1 MVTEVV
7 YNEWISSLFKVTHAR
22 NEDELKKIF
31 DELVE
36 KAGSGSR
43 QSGSRRSR
51 QSGSKTPRK
60 LTGGLKV
67 KPSKY
72 RHKNVTLRRRLVPS
86 RPVYRRTTQ
95 QRVVRGS
102 IHYLLLLS
110 SFIFIIYNA
119 FNNPSMPNEDSRDP
133 LLEFA
138 MLNLFI
144 PFAGMTGVIPP
155 ISEILLFL
163 INFQT
168 PIAIM
173 RALTNVSNRFF
184 GNSEVRAAQETVD
197 DLSHLSEVADIV
209 DRRLQRRSIR
219 PAASRGGP
227 SAESVVAARKTPMN
241 RMMRLLLPKE
251 STRATESAMQIPMYE
266 EFVDSTRDYLL
277 KQSLA
282 LSDGNKRR
290 VMLLAMTAMTSR
302 VVVLL
307 TTPAS
312 RGASRRRAGLV
323 VQNMFSRVKG
333 ETAYK
338 LIAHKTPAPG
348 YYYTVCDSC
357 GRTDENDEDEDAVT
371 FSRACGNCSYDMCDT
386 CYSKLQRRN
395 PYSVS
400 DDTYKVCPRCKH
412 DI

>member
-36 KAGSGSR
+36 KAGS
-43 QSGSRRSR
+43 RRSR
-51 QSGSKTPRK
+51 SSRSGSGSKKPRE

-72 RHKNVTLRRRLVPS
+72 RHKNVTLRRRLVSS

-95 QRVVRGS
+95 QRVYRGTVQ
-102 IHYLLLLS
+102 YLLILS
-110 SFIFIIYNA
+110 SFIFMIYNA
-119 FNNPSMPNEDSRDP
+119 FNNPRMPNENARDP

-138 MLNLFI
+138 LLNLFI

-155 ISEILLFL
+155 ISEVILFL

-173 RALTNVSNRFF
+173 RALTNVSTRFF

-197 DLSHLSEVADIV
+197 DLSHLSKIAESA
-209 DRRLQRRSIR
+209 DRRLRT
-219 PAASRGGP
+219 AVSRGGP
-227 SAESVVAARKTPMN
+227 SAESVAAAHKTPVN
-241 RMMRLLLPKE
+241 RMMGLLLPEE
-251 STRATESAMQIPMYE
+251 STRATQSAMQIPRYE
-266 EFVDSTRDYLL
+266 DLVDSTRDYLL
-277 KQSLA
+277 KRSIA

-290 VMLLAMTAMTSR
+290 VMLLAMTGMTRR

-323 VQNMFSRVKG
+323 VQHMFSRVKG

-338 LIAHKTPAPG
+338 LIAQKTPAPG
-348 YYYTVCDSC
+348 HYYTVCDSC

>member
-7 YNEWISSLFKVTHAR
+7 YNEWISSLFKVTHAK
-22 NEDELKKIF
+22 NEDELKQIF

-36 KAGSGSR
+36 KAGSRSGSR
-43 QSGSRRSR
+43 SKSGSRRSG
-51 QSGSKTPRK
+51 SGSKKPRE
-60 LTGGLKV
+60 LMGGLKV

-72 RHKNVTLRRRLVPS
+72 KHKNVTLRRRLVPS

-95 QRVVRGS
+95 HRVVRGT
-102 IHYLLLLS
+102 IDFFLVMS

-119 FNNPSMPNEDSRDP
+119 FNNPRMPNEGVRKP

-138 MLNLFI
+138 LLNLFI
-144 PFAGMTGVIPP
+144 PLFVATGIIPP
-155 ISEILLFL
+155 IRELLLFL

-173 RALTNVSNRFF
+173 RALTNVSTRFF
-184 GNSEVRAAQETVD
+184 GNRNSDLRAAQEMVD
-197 DLSHLSEVADIV
+197 DLSHLSDVADLV
-209 DRRLQRRSIR
+209 DRRRLHPSS
-219 PAASRGGP
+219 ASRGGP
-227 SAESVVAARKTPMN
+227 SAESVAAARKTPMK
-241 RMMRLLLPKE
+241 RMMGLLLPE
-251 STRATESAMQIPMYE
+251 EALATESAMQIPRYE

-277 KQSLA
+277 KRSLA

-290 VMLLAMTAMTSR
+290 VMLLAMSAMTSR

-307 TTPAS
+307 LTPPAS
-312 RGASRRRAGLV
+312 RRAI
-323 VQNMFSRVKG
+323 QNMFSRVKG

-338 LIAHKTPAPG
+338 LIAQKTPAPG

-357 GRTDENDEDEDAVT
+357 GRTDENDEDKDAVT

-400 DDTYKVCPRCKH
+400 DGNHKVCPRCKH

>member
-43 QSGSRRSR
+43 QSGS
-51 QSGSKTPRK
+51 KTPRE
-60 LTGGLKV
+60 LMGGLKV

-72 RHKNVTLRRRLVPS
+72 RHKNVTLRRRLVSS

-95 QRVVRGS
+95 QRAYRGTVQ
-102 IHYLLLLS
+102 YLLILS
-110 SFIFIIYNA
+110 SFIFMIYNA
-119 FNNPSMPNEDSRDP
+119 FNNPRVPSENARDP

-138 MLNLFI
+138 LYNLFI
-144 PFAGMTGVIPP
+144 PFAGMNAVIPP
-155 ISEILLFL
+155 ISEVLLFL

-173 RALTNVSNRFF
+173 RALTNVSTRFF
-184 GNSEVRAAQETVD
+184 GNSDSELRAAQETVD
-197 DLSHLSEVADIV
+197 DLSHLSKVADHMDNM
-209 DRRLQRRSIR
+209 DRMLRPSAIRRG
-219 PAASRGGP
+219 PFP
-227 SAESVVAARKTPMN
+227 SAESVVAAHKTPMN
-241 RMMRLLLPKE
+241 RMMRLEEAL
-251 STRATESAMQIPMYE
+251 ATQSAMQIPRYE

-277 KQSLA
+277 KRSIA

-290 VMLLAMTAMTSR
+290 VMLLAMSAMTSR

-307 TTPAS
+307 TTTPEN
-312 RGASRRRAGLV
+312 RGATRHRRRAGLV

-348 YYYTVCDSC
+348 HYYTVCDSC

-386 CYSKLQRRN
+386 CYSKLKRRN

>member
-43 QSGSRRSR
+43 RSGSGSRRS
-51 QSGSKTPRK
+51 GSKKPRE
-60 LTGGLKV
+60 LMGGLKV

-72 RHKNVTLRRRLVPS
+72 RPKNATLRRRLVPS

-95 QRVVRGS
+95 QRVVRGT
-102 IHYLLLLS
+102 IHYFMVLS

-119 FNNPSMPNEDSRDP
+119 FNNPRMPNEDVRDP

-138 MLNLFI
+138 LLNLFI
-144 PFAGMTGVIPP
+144 PLLGMNVVGPP
-155 ISEILLFL
+155 ISELLLFL

-168 PIAIM
+168 PVAIM
-173 RALTNVSNRFF
+173 RALTNVSTRLADI
-184 GNSEVRAAQETVD
+184 GNSDLRAAQEMVD
-197 DLSHLSEVADIV
+197 DLSHLSDVADLV
-209 DRRLQRRSIR
+209 DRRLR
-219 PAASRGGP
+219 PSGSRGGP
-227 SAESVVAARKTPMN
+227 SAESVAASRKTPVN
-241 RMMRLLLPKE
+241 RMMGLLLPE
-251 STRATESAMQIPMYE
+251 EALATESAMQIPRYE

-277 KQSLA
+277 KRSIA

-290 VMLLAMTAMTSR
+290 VMLLAMSAMTSR

-323 VQNMFSRVKG
+323 VQHMFSRVKG

-338 LIAHKTPAPG
+338 LIAQKTPAPG

-386 CYSKLQRRN
+386 CYSKLQRRG
-395 PYSVS
+395 PYSFS
-400 DDTYKVCPRCKH
+400 DSTSHKVCPRCKH

>member
-36 KAGSGSR
+36 KAGS
-43 QSGSRRSR
+43 RRSG
-51 QSGSKTPRK
+51 SGSKTPRK
-60 LTGGLKV
+60 LMGGLKV

-72 RHKNVTLRRRLVPS
+72 GHKNVTLRRRLVPN

-102 IHYLLLLS
+102 IQYLLLLS

-119 FNNPSMPNEDSRDP
+119 WNNPRMPHEKSNDP

-138 MLNLFI
+138 FFNFFI
-144 PFAGMTGVIPP
+144 PFNVAAAGIIPP
-155 ISEILLFL
+155 VSEILLFL

-168 PIAIM
+168 PAIIM

-184 GNSEVRAAQETVD
+184 GNSELRAAQETVD
-197 DLSHLSEVADIV
+197 DLSHLSKIAESA
-209 DRRLQRRSIR
+209 DRRLRT
-219 PAASRGGP
+219 AASRGGP
-227 SAESVVAARKTPMN
+227 SAESMVVAHKTPMN
-241 RMMRLLLPKE
+241 RMLRLLLPEE
-251 STRATESAMQIPMYE
+251 STRATQSAMQIPRYE
-266 EFVDSTRDYLL
+266 DLVDSTRDYLL
-277 KQSLA
+277 KRSLA

-290 VMLLAMTAMTSR
+290 VMLLAMTGMTRR

-307 TTPAS
+307 TKPAN
-312 RGASRRRAGLV
+312 RGFSRRVGLD

-338 LIAHKTPAPG
+338 LTVPG
-348 YYYTVCDSC
+348 HYYTVCDSC
-357 GRTDENDEDEDAVT
+357 GRTDENDEDEDTVT

-400 DDTYKVCPRCKH
+400 DDNYKVCPRCKH

>member
-7 YNEWISSLFKVTHAR
+7 YNEWISSLFKVVTHAR
-22 NEDELKKIF
+22 SENENELKKIF

-36 KAGSGSR
+36 KAGSRSR
-43 QSGSRRSR
+43 SRRSR
-51 QSGSKTPRK
+51 QSGSKKPRE
-60 LTGGLKV
+60 LMGGLKV

-72 RHKNVTLRRRLVPS
+72 RHKNVTLRRRLVSS

-95 QRVVRGS
+95 QRAYRGTVQ
-102 IHYLLLLS
+102 YLLILS

-119 FNNPSMPNEDSRDP
+119 FNNSHVPSENARDP

-138 MLNLFI
+138 LYNLFI
-144 PFAGMTGVIPP
+144 PFAGMNAVIPP
-155 ISEILLFL
+155 ISELLLFL

-168 PIAIM
+168 PVAIM

-184 GNSEVRAAQETVD
+184 GNSDSEVRAAQEMVG
-197 DLSHLSEVADIV
+197 DLSHLSEVADRV
-209 DRRLQRRSIR
+209 DRRLR
-219 PAASRGGP
+219 PSASRWGP
-227 SAESVVAARKTPMN
+227 SAESVAAAHKTPVN
-241 RMMRLLLPKE
+241 RMMRLLLPE
-251 STRATESAMQIPMYE
+251 EALATESAMQIPRYE

-277 KQSLA
+277 KRSIA

-290 VMLLAMTAMTSR
+290 VMLLAMSAMTSR

-307 TTPAS
+307 TTPPEN

-338 LIAHKTPAPG
+338 LIAQKTPAPG
-348 YYYTVCDSC
+348 HYYTVCDSC

-386 CYSKLQRRN
+386 CYSNLQRRN

-400 DDTYKVCPRCKH
+400 DDNYKVCPRCKH

>member
-22 NEDELKKIF
+22 NEDELKQIF

-36 KAGSGSR
+36 KAGST
-43 QSGSRRSR
+43 RSR
-51 QSGSKTPRK
+51 SRSRSGSKKPRE
-60 LTGGLKV
+60 LMGGLKV

-72 RHKNVTLRRRLVPS
+72 RPKNATLRRRLVPS

-95 QRVVRGS
+95 HRVVRGT
-102 IHYLLLLS
+102 IDFFLVMS

-119 FNNPSMPNEDSRDP
+119 FNNPRMPNEGVRKP

-138 MLNLFI
+138 LLNLFI
-144 PFAGMTGVIPP
+144 PLFVATGIIPP
-155 ISEILLFL
+155 IRELLLFL

-173 RALTNVSNRFF
+173 RALTNVSTRFF
-184 GNSEVRAAQETVD
+184 GNRNSDLRAAQEMVD
-197 DLSHLSEVADIV
+197 DLSHLSDVADLV
-209 DRRLQRRSIR
+209 DRRRLLR
-219 PAASRGGP
+219 PSASRGGP
-227 SAESVVAARKTPMN
+227 SAESVAAARKTPMN

-251 STRATESAMQIPMYE
+251 ALATESAMQIPRYE

-277 KQSLA
+277 KRSLA

-290 VMLLAMTAMTSR
+290 VMLLAMSAMTSR

-307 TTPAS
+307 TTTTTPAS
-312 RGASRRRAGLV
+312 RGASRRRA
-323 VQNMFSRVKG
+323 VQHMFSRVKG

-338 LIAHKTPAPG
+338 LIAQKTPAPG

-357 GRTDENDEDEDAVT
+357 GRTDENDEDKDAVT

-386 CYSKLQRRN
+386 CYSKLQRLN
-395 PYSVS
+395 PYLLSVS
-400 DDTYKVCPRCKH
+400 DSTTYKVCPRCKH
-412 DI
+412 DL

>member
-7 YNEWISSLFKVTHAR
+7 YNEWISSLFKVVTHAR

-36 KAGSGSR
+36 KARSG
-43 QSGSRRSR
+43 
-51 QSGSKTPRK
+51 SGSKTPRK

-72 RHKNVTLRRRLVPS
+72 RHKNVTLRRRLVAS

-95 QRVVRGS
+95 QRAYRGTVQ
-102 IHYLLLLS
+102 YLLLLS

-119 FNNPSMPNEDSRDP
+119 FNNPRMPNENARDP

-138 MLNLFI
+138 LLNLFI
-144 PFAGMTGVIPP
+144 PLVGINVVVPP

-163 INFQT
+163 VNFQT

-184 GNSEVRAAQETVD
+184 GNGELRAAQETVD
-197 DLSHLSEVADIV
+197 DLSHLSKVAESV
-209 DRRLQRRSIR
+209 DRRLR

-227 SAESVVAARKTPMN
+227 SAESVAAAHKTPMN
-241 RMMRLLLPKE
+241 RAMRLLLPE
-251 STRATESAMQIPMYE
+251 EALVMESAMQIPRYE

-277 KQSLA
+277 KRSLA

-290 VMLLAMTAMTSR
+290 VMLLAMTGMTRR

-307 TTPAS
+307 TTPPEN
-312 RGASRRRAGLV
+312 RGASSRRTGLV

-333 ETAYK
+333 KTAYK

-348 YYYTVCDSC
+348 HYYTVCDSC

-412 DI
+412 DL

>member
-22 NEDELKKIF
+22 NEDELKQIF

-36 KAGSGSR
+36 KAGST
-43 QSGSRRSR
+43 RSR
-51 QSGSKTPRK
+51 SRSRSGSKKPRE
-60 LTGGLKV
+60 LMGGLKV

-72 RHKNVTLRRRLVPS
+72 KHKNVTLRRRLVPS

-95 QRVVRGS
+95 HRVVRGT
-102 IHYLLLLS
+102 IDFFLVMS

-119 FNNPSMPNEDSRDP
+119 FNNPRMPNEGVRKP

-138 MLNLFI
+138 LLNLFI
-144 PFAGMTGVIPP
+144 PLFVATGIIPP
-155 ISEILLFL
+155 IRELLLFL

-173 RALTNVSNRFF
+173 RALTNVSTRFF
-184 GNSEVRAAQETVD
+184 GNRNSDLRAAQEMVD
-197 DLSHLSEVADIV
+197 DLSHLSDVADLV
-209 DRRLQRRSIR
+209 DRRRLHPSS
-219 PAASRGGP
+219 ASRGGP
-227 SAESVVAARKTPMN
+227 SAESVAAARKTPMK
-241 RMMRLLLPKE
+241 RMMGLLLPE
-251 STRATESAMQIPMYE
+251 EALATESAMQIPRYE

-277 KQSLA
+277 NRSIA

-290 VMLLAMTAMTSR
+290 VMLLAMSAMTSR

-307 TTPAS
+307 LTPPAS
-312 RGASRRRAGLV
+312 RRAI
-323 VQNMFSRVKG
+323 QNMFSRVKG

-338 LIAHKTPAPG
+338 LIAQKTPAPG

-357 GRTDENDEDEDAVT
+357 GRTDENDEDKDAVT

-400 DDTYKVCPRCKH
+400 DGNHKVCPRCKH

>member
-43 QSGSRRSR
+43 RSGSRSR
-51 QSGSKTPRK
+51 SGSKKPRE
-60 LTGGLKV
+60 LMGGLKV

-95 QRVVRGS
+95 QRVVRGT
-102 IHYLLLLS
+102 IHFFMVLS

-119 FNNPSMPNEDSRDP
+119 FNNPRMPNEGVRDP

-144 PFAGMTGVIPP
+144 PLLGMNVVGPP
-155 ISEILLFL
+155 ISELLLFL

-168 PIAIM
+168 PVAIM
-173 RALTNVSNRFF
+173 RALTNVSTRFF
-184 GNSEVRAAQETVD
+184 GNSDSEVRAAQEMVD
-197 DLSHLSEVADIV
+197 DLSHLSEVADRV
-209 DRRLQRRSIR
+209 DRRLR
-219 PAASRGGP
+219 PSASRGGP
-227 SAESVVAARKTPMN
+227 SAESVAAARKTPMK
-241 RMMRLLLPKE
+241 RMMGLLLPE
-251 STRATESAMQIPMYE
+251 EALATESAMQIPRYE

-277 KQSLA
+277 KRSIA

-290 VMLLAMTAMTSR
+290 VMLLAMSAMTSR

-307 TTPAS
+307 TTTPAS

-338 LIAHKTPAPG
+338 LIAQKTPAPG
-348 YYYTVCDSC
+348 HYYTVCDSC
-357 GRTDENDEDEDAVT
+357 GRTDENDEDEDTVT

-400 DDTYKVCPRCKH
+400 DDNHKVCPRCKH

>member
-7 YNEWISSLFKVTHAR
+7 YNEWISSLFKVAHAR
-22 NEDELKKIF
+22 SENELKKIF

-36 KAGSGSR
+36 KAGYGSR
-43 QSGSRRSR
+43 SRRSR
-51 QSGSKTPRK
+51 QSRQSRQSGSKNPRE

-72 RHKNVTLRRRLVPS
+72 RHKNVTLRRQLVSS

-95 QRVVRGS
+95 QRVVRGT
-102 IHYLLLLS
+102 IHYLLILS

-119 FNNPSMPNEDSRDP
+119 FNNPRMPNEGVRDP

-138 MLNLFI
+138 LLNLFI
-144 PFAGMTGVIPP
+144 PLVGVNVVVPP

-168 PIAIM
+168 PVAIM
-173 RALTNVSNRFF
+173 RALTNVSTRFF
-184 GNSEVRAAQETVD
+184 GNSELRAAQEMVG
-197 DLSHLSEVADIV
+197 DLSHLSDVADLV
-209 DRRLQRRSIR
+209 DRRLR
-219 PAASRGGP
+219 PSASRGGP
-227 SAESVVAARKTPMN
+227 SAESVAAARKTPVN
-241 RMMRLLLPKE
+241 RMMRLLLPE
-251 STRATESAMQIPMYE
+251 EALAAQSAMQIPRYE

-277 KQSLA
+277 KRSIA

-290 VMLLAMTAMTSR
+290 VMLLAMSAMTSR

-312 RGASRRRAGLV
+312 RGASSRRAGLV

-338 LIAHKTPAPG
+338 LIAHKTTAPG
-348 YYYTVCDSC
+348 HYYTVCDSC
-357 GRTDENDEDEDAVT
+357 GRTDENDEDEDTVT

-400 DDTYKVCPRCKH
+400 DDNYKVCPRCKH

>member
-43 QSGSRRSR
+43 R
-51 QSGSKTPRK
+51 SGSKTPRE

-72 RHKNVTLRRRLVPS
+72 RHKNVTLRRRLVSS

-95 QRVVRGS
+95 QRVYRGTVQ
-102 IHYLLLLS
+102 YLLILS
-110 SFIFIIYNA
+110 SFIFMIYNA
-119 FNNPSMPNEDSRDP
+119 FNNPRMPNENARDP

-138 MLNLFI
+138 LLNLFI

-155 ISEILLFL
+155 ISEVILFL

-173 RALTNVSNRFF
+173 RALTNVSTRFF
-184 GNSEVRAAQETVD
+184 GNSAAQETVD
-197 DLSHLSEVADIV
+197 DLSHLSKVAESV
-209 DRRLQRRSIR
+209 DRRLR

-227 SAESVVAARKTPMN
+227 SAESVVVAHKTPMN
-241 RMMRLLLPKE
+241 RMMRLLLPE
-251 STRATESAMQIPMYE
+251 EALATQSAMQIPRYE

-277 KQSLA
+277 KRSIA

-290 VMLLAMTAMTSR
+290 VMLLAMSAMTSR

-307 TTPAS
+307 TTPPENRGSS
-312 RGASRRRAGLV
+312 RRRRAGLV

-348 YYYTVCDSC
+348 HYYTVCDSC

-386 CYSKLQRRN
+386 CYSKLKRRN
-395 PYSVS
+395 PYSDS
-400 DDTYKVCPRCKH
+400 GDTYKVCPRCKH

>member
-7 YNEWISSLFKVTHAR
+7 YNEWISSLFKVAHAR
-22 NEDELKKIF
+22 SENELKKIF

-36 KAGSGSR
+36 KAGYGSRSR
-43 QSGSRRSR
+43 QSRQSR
-51 QSGSKTPRK
+51 QSGSKNPQE

-72 RHKNVTLRRRLVPS
+72 RHKNVTLRRRLVSS

-95 QRVVRGS
+95 QRVVRGT
-102 IHYLLLLS
+102 IHYLLILS

-119 FNNPSMPNEDSRDP
+119 FNNPRMPNEGVRDP

-144 PFAGMTGVIPP
+144 PLLGMNVVGPP
-155 ISEILLFL
+155 ISELLLFL

-168 PIAIM
+168 PVAIM
-173 RALTNVSNRFF
+173 RALTNVSTRFF
-184 GNSEVRAAQETVD
+184 GNSELRAAQEMVG
-197 DLSHLSEVADIV
+197 DLSHLSDVADLV
-209 DRRLQRRSIR
+209 DRRLR
-219 PAASRGGP
+219 PSASRGGP
-227 SAESVVAARKTPMN
+227 YAESVAAARKTPVN
-241 RMMRLLLPKE
+241 RMMRLLLPE
-251 STRATESAMQIPMYE
+251 EALAAQSAMQIPRYE

-277 KQSLA
+277 KRSIA

-290 VMLLAMTAMTSR
+290 VMLLAMSAMTSR

-312 RGASRRRAGLV
+312 RGASSRRAGLV

-338 LIAHKTPAPG
+338 LIAQKTPAPG
-348 YYYTVCDSC
+348 HYYTVCDSC
-357 GRTDENDEDEDAVT
+357 GRTDENDEDEDTVT

-400 DDTYKVCPRCKH
+400 YDNYKVCPRCKH

>member
-7 YNEWISSLFKVTHAR
+7 YNEWISSLFKVAHAR
-22 NEDELKKIF
+22 SENELKKIF

-36 KAGSGSR
+36 KAGYGSR
-43 QSGSRRSR
+43 SRRSR
-51 QSGSKTPRK
+51 QSRQSRQSGSKNPRE

-67 KPSKY
+67 KPAKY
-72 RHKNVTLRRRLVPS
+72 RHKNVTLRRQLVSS

-95 QRVVRGS
+95 QRVVRGT
-102 IHYLLLLS
+102 IHYLLILS

-119 FNNPSMPNEDSRDP
+119 FNNPRMPNEGVRDP

-138 MLNLFI
+138 LLNLFI
-144 PFAGMTGVIPP
+144 PLVGVNVVVPP

-168 PIAIM
+168 PVAIM
-173 RALTNVSNRFF
+173 RALTNVSTRFF
-184 GNSEVRAAQETVD
+184 GNSELRAAQEMVG
-197 DLSHLSEVADIV
+197 DLSHLSDVADLV
-209 DRRLQRRSIR
+209 DRRLR
-219 PAASRGGP
+219 PSASRGGP
-227 SAESVVAARKTPMN
+227 SAESVAAARKTPVN
-241 RMMRLLLPKE
+241 RMMRLLLPE
-251 STRATESAMQIPMYE
+251 EALAAQSAMQIPRYE

-277 KQSLA
+277 KRSIA

-290 VMLLAMTAMTSR
+290 VMLLAMSAMTSR

-312 RGASRRRAGLV
+312 RGASSRRAGLV

-338 LIAHKTPAPG
+338 LIAHKTTAPG
-348 YYYTVCDSC
+348 HYYTVCDSC

-400 DDTYKVCPRCKH
+400 DDNHKVCPRCKH

>member
-7 YNEWISSLFKVTHAR
+7 YNEWISSLFKVAHAR

-36 KAGSGSR
+36 KAGSRRSR
-43 QSGSRRSR
+43 SGSRRSR
-51 QSGSKTPRK
+51 SGSKTLRK
-60 LTGGLKV
+60 LMGGLKV

-95 QRVVRGS
+95 QRVLRGS
-102 IHYLLLLS
+102 VQYLLILS

-119 FNNPSMPNEDSRDP
+119 FNNPRMPNEDSRDP

-138 MLNLFI
+138 FFNLFI
-144 PFAGMTGVIPP
+144 PLVGMTGVIPP

-173 RALTNVSNRFF
+173 RALTNVSNRLADI
-184 GNSEVRAAQETVD
+184 GNSELRAAQETVD
-197 DLSHLSEVADIV
+197 DMRHLSKIAERL
-209 DRRLQRRSIR
+209 DRRLP
-219 PAASRGGP
+219 PAANRGGP
-227 SAESVVAARKTPMN
+227 SAAESVVAAHTRPIN
-241 RMMRLLLPKE
+241 RVMRLLLPE
-251 STRATESAMQIPMYE
+251 EALEIEGSMPIPRYE
-266 EFVDSTRDYLL
+266 EFVASTQAYLI
-277 KQSLA
+277 KKSLA

-290 VMLLAMTAMTSR
+290 VMLLAMTGMTSR

-307 TTPAS
+307 TTPPEN
-312 RGASRRRAGLV
+312 RGASSRRAGLV
-323 VQNMFSRVKG
+323 LRNMFSRVKG

-338 LIAHKTPAPG
+338 LIAHKTTAPG
-348 YYYTVCDSC
+348 HYYTVCDSC
-357 GRTDENDEDEDAVT
+357 RRTDENDEDEDAVT
-371 FSRACGNCSYDMCDT
+371 FSRACGNCSYDMCDM
-386 CYSKLQRRN
+386 CYSNLQRRN

-400 DDTYKVCPRCKH
+400 DDNYKVCPRCKH